1 MKIAKRLTRLIEID
15 RLPPLYLNKSIITE
29 EEWEQILS
37 GQLPLTSTQAAHL
50 AEWWGVP
57 VSYFTDYD
65 KNDLVTFR
73 QLQLLQH
80 ALLTNSSEAADIV
93 DQLDQPWRLSDVTQE
108 VIFHLL
114 KSIHLYKRNQQQ
126 EAERIESDYLS
137 IMLPA
142 YNVLKESSVFQKALF
157 YYYGVKY
164 YSEGNR
170 EESFAYFERLLEK
183 TKNPDEVIS
192 IMQNLTL
199 ILRDKKDYDQA
210 IDYMKRLKAYSK
222 EKESKR
228 GLFVSWNLLGVLYME
243 KKLFPNAI
251 YYFEKMGR
259 LELDPSSESQRQHN
273 LGILY
278 CELKKYPKALDRY
291 HEAIRIVE
299 EHDLAE
305 GLFHGYLSLADIYLL
320 LNDISAADIYQQK
333 AMRAAADDW
342 EESLAKQM
350 QAEIFER
357 TDINRA
363 IQVYEELIAYHETN
377 QVKRKLD
384 EIYPA
389 LSALYEKRAKQ
400 IQDKYM
406 KLHKPDAEECDS
418 KNA

>member
-1 MKIAKRLTRLIEID
+1 MKIAKRLKRLIEID
-15 RLPPLYLNKSIITE
+15 RLPPPYLNKSIITE

-37 GQLPLTSTQAAHL
+37 GQLPLTAHQAVHL

-57 VSYFTDYD
+57 VSYFNDYD

-93 DQLDQPWRLSDVTQE
+93 EQLDQPWRLSDVTQE

-126 EAERIESDYLS
+126 EAERIEKEYLLF
-137 IMLPA
+137 MLPA

-192 IMQNLTL
+192 IMQNLAL
-199 ILRDKKDYDQA
+199 ILRDSKDYDLA
-210 IDYMKRLKAYSK
+210 IDYMKRLSEYSK
-222 EKESKR
+222 AHKRTR
-228 GLFVSWNLLGVLYME
+228 GLSIAWNYLGVFYMWKE
-243 KKLFPNAI
+243 I
-251 YYFEKMGR
+251 
-259 LELDPSSESQRQHN
+259 
-273 LGILY
+273 
-278 CELKKYPKALDRY
+278 YPKALQYFEQMGTLDLDPLTESRRQNNLAIIY
-291 HEAIRIVE
+291 KKTGKYTDALKGYRQAIRLQQE
-299 EHDLAE
+299 YNLKE
-305 GLFHGYLSLADIYLL
+305 GLFHGYINITNMYLALD
-320 LNDISAADIYQQK
+320 DISAADMYRKK
-333 AMRAAADDW
+333 AIQEAADEW

-350 QAEIFER
+350 QAKILER

-363 IQVYEELIAYHETN
+363 ITVYEELIAYYENH
-377 QVKRKLD
+377 QIKRKLD
-384 EIYPA
+384 EIYPVLA
-389 LSALYEKRAKQ
+389 MLYEKKAKQ
-400 IQDKYM
+400 LQEKYER
-406 KLHKPDAEECDS
+406 LHKAESDITS